1 MTEPDCANE
10 RENASRDAERENI
23 PQDAEEDKPFD
34 GQLDSSSGG
43 DSPRPQQITPEQR
56 QAWGVENFKN
66 NAAFLILVGCLGG
79 IVFFALCEFC
89 NSGNEDALKTTA
101 DTLKTFG
108 LTVMGFLFSK
118 STSGKQ

>member
-1 MTEPDCANE
+1 MTNE
-10 RENASRDAERENI
+10 NKGPCQDADEENI
-23 PQDAEEDKPFD
+23 PQDANEDKPFD
-34 GQLDSSSGG
+34 GQLDSSAGG

-66 NAAFLILVGCLGG
+66 NAAFLILVGCLVG

-101 DTLKTFG
+101 DTLCSPHMRG
-108 LTVMGFLFSK
+108 
-118 STSGKQ
+118 

>member
-1 MTEPDCANE
+1 MTEPDHDNE
-10 RENASRDAERENI
+10 SGDKSRDASNTNI
-23 PQDAEEDKPFD
+23 PLDAEEDRPFE
-34 GQLDSSSGG
+34 GQLDSPPGS
-43 DSPRPQQITPEQR
+43 DSPRPQQITPAQR

-66 NAAFLILVGCLGG
+66 NAAFLILVGCLAG

-108 LTVMGFLFSK
+108 LTVMGFLFGK